1 MIPPPSTHPGS
12 HFSSQRRPI
21 YNAIVR
27 RWHSLPPTSTT
38 IVKAPLQIMY
48 PALCKIKEE
57 GGGDKKTRL
66 LLLSTL
72 TFVALRR
79 NILEIEGRVGGH
91 DRRGAFTSSNRQRSA
106 CQRTSQ
112 DLTLYSRVLIM
123 QTPDATSTAAT
134 RGSAALRAEVIS
146 GKRQRLCFS
155 GENFAP
161 VKGRWRG
168 WQVTVT
174 MAASELRSF
183 SEHISDI
190 TCSGDSTRTCSRVT
204 T

>member
-12 HFSSQRRPI
+12 RFSSQRRPI

-38 IVKAPLQIMY
+38 IVKAPFQIMH

-106 CQRTSQ
+106 RQRTSQ
-112 DLTLYSRVLIM
+112 DLTPYSRVLIM
-123 QTPDATSTAAT
+123 QTPDATSSTAAT
-134 RGSAALRAEVIS
+134 RGSVALRAEVIS
-146 GKRQRLCFS
+146 GESQRLCFP
-155 GENFAP
+155 GENFKTAEDSG
-161 VKGRWRG
+161 VDGRI
-168 WQVTVT
+168 
-174 MAASELRSF
+174 L
-183 SEHISDI
+183 
-190 TCSGDSTRTCSRVT
+190 
-204 T
+204 